1 MKLAGNK
8 SFRITSL
15 IVVACFAQFA
25 LISRGAEAS
34 IADSRMM
41 LSSGGA
47 SHAREINEKK
57 IRRML
62 ENKIVAER
70 LNSYGLSDEKIF
82 SKLEGMSDEQVH
94 QLASLSDRMPA
105 GGDAGVA
112 VAIVVVTIA
121 VAIILLLVLVVLNR
135 KG

>member
-1 MKLAGNK
+1 MIL
-8 SFRITSL
+8 
-15 IVVACFAQFA
+15 VVSFAQFA
-25 LISRGAEAS
+25 LISNGAEAS
-34 IADSRMM
+34 IVGSRMM
-41 LSSGGA
+41 LSKGGTPQ
-47 SHAREINEKK
+47 ARAINEKK

-62 ENKIVAER
+62 ENKIIAKR
-70 LNSYGLSDEKIF
+70 LEGYGLSDEKIL
-82 SKLEGMSDEQVH
+82 SKIESMSDEQVH

-112 VAIVVVTIA
+112 FAIVIVTIA